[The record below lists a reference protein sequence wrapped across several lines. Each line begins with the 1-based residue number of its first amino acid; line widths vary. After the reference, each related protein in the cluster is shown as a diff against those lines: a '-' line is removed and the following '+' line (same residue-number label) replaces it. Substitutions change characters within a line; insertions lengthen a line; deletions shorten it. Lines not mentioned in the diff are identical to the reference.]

1 MVNLLIANGEE
12 AQQSVP
18 HLHFHFLPGRW
29 GVKSGEVASLAPR
42 LRGL

>member
-18 HLHFHFLPGRW
+18 HLHFHFLPGRNGDGIDAW
-29 GVKSGEVASLAPR
+29 PLLPGVV
-42 LRGL
+42 